1 MNLTYKNVKFITIS
15 AKNSKK
21 LDRLI
26 FSCIINTRGL
36 FSGPDS
42 YFYTQVRKRRI
53 LSMEKIRPMLFTTL
67 KKYSGAQLMSDVVA
81 GIIVA
86 IIALPLSIA
95 LALASGVGPEQGIY
109 TAIAAGF
116 VISFLGGSQVQIAGP
131 TAAFATIVAGIVA
144 RSGVEGLAVATIM
157 AGIILVIMGFC
168 QLGSLIKFIPFTI
181 TTGFTS
187 GIAVTIVIGQLKD
200 FFGVTY
206 PAGMETIETMQK
218 LKAFAAG
225 FGTMNV
231 HAVIVGLVCLAILIV
246 MPMITEKIPGSL
258 VAVIAGIVMV
268 KFLPLQVNTIGDL
281 YSVSNALPA
290 FHMPA
295 FSYDV
300 IQGSLSDA
308 FTIAI
313 LAAIESLL
321 SCVVAD
327 GMIGGKHRSNT
338 ELVAQGAG
346 NIVSALFGGIP
357 ATGAIART
365 AANIKNGGRTP
376 VAGMVHAGVLLL
388 ILVILMPYASWIP
401 MPTIAAILFMVA
413 YNMCQ
418 WRTFARLAKT
428 APKSDIAVLVI
439 TFFLTVVFDLVVA
452 IEVGMVLSCLL
463 FMKRMSDEMGVRS
476 WLHVEELEEQ
486 KREEEEAAK
495 GAKKANAI
503 PSVEEAQ
510 LKAAA
515 EEINPADLRQIPME
529 LAVYELTGPLF
540 FGAADRINQITVG
553 EGTRCLIL
561 RMRAVPAADS
571 TAMNSMTAL
580 YERCK
585 KNGVTLILSHVNEQP
600 MRAMEKAGF
609 VDLVGRENFCR
620 NIEEALD
627 HADKM
632 LEK

>member
-1 MNLTYKNVKFITIS
+1 
-15 AKNSKK
+15 
-21 LDRLI
+21 
-26 FSCIINTRGL
+26 
-36 FSGPDS
+36 
-42 YFYTQVRKRRI
+42 
-53 LSMEKIRPMLFTTL
+53 MEKIRPMLFTTL

-231 HAVIVGLVCLAILIV
+231 HALIVGLVCLAILIV
-246 MPMITEKIPGSL
+246 MPKITEKIPGSL
-258 VAVIAGIVMV
+258 VAVLVGIVMV

-290 FHMPA
+290 FHMSA

-476 WLHVEELEEQ
+476 WLHVEEVEEQ
-486 KREEEEAAK
+486 KREEEEASR
-495 GAKKANAI
+495 GAKKTM
-503 PSVEEAQ
+503 SVEEAQ

-515 EEINPADLRQIPME
+515 EEINPAKLRQIPME

-540 FGAADRINQITVG
+540 FGAADRINQIEVN
-553 EGTRCLIL
+553 EVTRCLIL

-580 YERCK
+580 CERCK

-627 HADKM
+627 HADKV